1 MNLNKQQQQA
11 FTRLNDALKAMTS
24 ITQDREVIAEKLKP
38 WLQDF
43 VLATE
48 GEIKVKLG
56 GKDEITLT
64 LTDLS
69 KDSLKSTLDAS
80 QTLYLRARVENV
92 LVSVNA
98 AYRDAYAHSNEAIA
112 DSLQLLADKVRALPF
127 EIVEEGACDIN
138 KRLGISHANAD
149 AGDDDEAGDE
159 DALKGDLVNNTPV
172 VASIAAPALAAAVLI
187 DGAAFAVTAPLADA
201 EPVLE
206 TPVDAQEPAP
216 DDAGTISL
224 IQVPADAAEE

>member
-64 LTDLS
+64 LIDLS

-92 LVSVNA
+92 LLSVNV
-98 AYRDAYAHSNEAIA
+98 AYREAYAHSNEAIA

-127 EIVEEGACDIN
+127 EIVEEGPCNIDE
-138 KRLGISHANAD
+138 RLGISHANAD
-149 AGDDDEAGDE
+149 DDEAGD
-159 DALKGDLVNNTPV
+159 DALKGDLVNDTPV
-172 VASIAAPALAAAVLI
+172 VSGIAAPALAAAVLI

-201 EPVLE
+201 ESVLE
-206 TPVDAQEPAP
+206 TPVDGQAPVPAP
-216 DDAGTISL
+216 ADAGTISL
-224 IQVPADAAEE
+224 IQVPADAVEE

>member
-11 FTRLNDALKAMTS
+11 FSRLNDALKAMTS

-43 VLATE
+43 VLATA

-56 GKDEITLT
+56 GKDELAFT

-80 QTLYLRARVENV
+80 LTLYLRARVENV
-92 LVSVNA
+92 LVSVTA
-98 AYRDAYAHSNEAIA
+98 AYRDAYAHTNEAIA
-112 DSLQLLADKVRALPF
+112 DSLQVLADKVRALPF
-127 EIVEEGACDIN
+127 EIVVEGACDIDS
-138 KRLGISHANAD
+138 RLGISHANA
-149 AGDDDEAGDE
+149 GDDDEAGGDE
-159 DALKGDLVNNTPV
+159 GLKGDLVNDTPV
-172 VASIAAPALAAAVLI
+172 VSGVAAPALVAAVLA
-187 DGAAFAVTAPLADA
+187 DGAALVATAPLADA

-206 TPVDAQEPAP
+206 TPVDAEEPAP
-216 DDAGTISL
+216 NDAGTISL

>member
-1 MNLNKQQQQA
+1 MNLSKHQQQA
-11 FTRLNDALKAMTS
+11 FTRLNDALKAMIS

-43 VLATE
+43 ALATA

-56 GKDEITLT
+56 GKDELTFTLI
-64 LTDLS
+64 DLS

-92 LVSVNA
+92 LLSVTA

-112 DSLQLLADKVRALPF
+112 DSLQVLADKVRALPF
-127 EIVEEGACDIN
+127 EIVVEGACDID

-149 AGDDDEAGDE
+149 AGDDEDGSGDG
-159 DALKGDLVNNTPV
+159 ALKGDLADGTPV
-172 VASIAAPALAAAVLI
+172 VSGTAAPALAGAVLI
-187 DGAAFAVTAPLADA
+187 DAAAFAVTTPLANA

-206 TPVDAQEPAP
+206 TPVEAEEPAP
-216 DDAGTISL
+216 NDAGTISL
-224 IQVPADAAEE
+224 IQVPAGAVEE